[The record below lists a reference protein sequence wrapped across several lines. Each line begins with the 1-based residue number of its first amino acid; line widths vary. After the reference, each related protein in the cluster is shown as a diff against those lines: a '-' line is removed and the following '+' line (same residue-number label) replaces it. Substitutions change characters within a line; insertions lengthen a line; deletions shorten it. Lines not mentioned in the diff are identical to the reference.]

1 MGLYWWAMKTLCCHL
16 LVVALLGVSVVCDR
30 PTCVM
35 HADHTVDRHSDT
47 TAHAPKGGDCDH
59 AAQAAT
65 TAETRDH
72 CSGNLKVDCLGIDLS
87 PSQRAF
93 DVAEASGGDLFDL
106 AAVELAS
113 IGWPATVHN
122 KGPPLAAKPYRAN
135 QHTLYLT
142 TQRLRI

>member
-1 MGLYWWAMKTLCCHL
+1 MKTLCCHL

-35 HADHTVDRHSDT
+35 HADHT
-47 TAHAPKGGDCDH
+47 A
-59 AAQAAT
+59 
-65 TAETRDH
+65 AETRDH

-122 KGPPLAAKPYRAN
+122 KGPPLAAKPYQAN